1 MLTFPYE
8 FYQFY
13 ESATVA
19 DPDLQTRG
27 GHPDYEIR
35 GGGLKKF
42 FFGFFI
48 ALFWSKNKGGPSP
61 PRPHPWIRHCG
72 NY

>member
-1 MLTFPYE
+1 MNFINSMNLLPWQIQTFR
-8 FYQFY
+8 QG
-13 ESATVA
+13 
-19 DPDLQTRG
+19 G

-35 GGGLKKF
+35 VGPQKIF
-42 FFGFFI
+42 FRLFI